1 MLVGPQSPKYHYYTT
16 KLLSLMNVTVESSRG
31 YMTCDDVTALM
42 AMTSFKYFSVFFFF
56 FFFFFRPATAAY
68 GNSPARRQI
77 GAIGASLHYSHSDT
91 GSELHL

>member
-42 AMTSFKYFSVFFFF
+42 AMTSFKYFSVFLFFF
-56 FFFFFRPATAAY
+56 L
-68 GNSPARRQI
+68 GLQL
-77 GAIGASLHYSHSDT
+77 LHMKIPQLDVKL
-91 GSELHL
+91 EL